1 MNLTRFFGE
10 SKRNLAK
17 FAVAPF
23 AGAWIEIAGRTASP
37 RLWTVAPFA
46 GAWIEIRIAARY
58 DL

>member
-23 AGAWIEIAGRTASP
+23 AGAWIEISEHQNGYSEIS
-37 RLWTVAPFA
+37 VAPFA
-46 GAWIEIRIAARY
+46 GAWIEIGLAPVS
-58 DL
+58 L